1 MNRRH
6 FQFQLA
12 ALVAATA
19 LPGLAQEEWEPLEK
33 ESGGRLG
40 VAILRAGGGI
50 EGHRLDE
57 RFPMCS
63 TFKWLAVAHVL
74 HRVEMGQEKLDR
86 RVRYGR
92 DQLKA
97 YSPVTAKHAGG
108 EGMTV
113 AELCHAAITESDNT
127 AANLL
132 LASAGGPQG
141 LTRYARSAGD
151 DVTRLDRWEPALN
164 EAKPGDPRDTTTPRA
179 MAGVLHAHL
188 IGNALAP
195 AGREQL
201 AKWLRA
207 SETNHLRL
215 RADLP
220 DGWTMGSTTGT
231 GARGSTNDVG
241 IFWPPNRPPI
251 IVAAFLTQTRAPEAV
266 RNRTIAQVAK
276 RVTSGR

>member
-1 MNRRH
+1 MYKRQR
-6 FQFQLA
+6 
-12 ALVAATA
+12 
-19 LPGLAQEEWEPLEK
+19 
-33 ESGGRLG
+33 
-40 VAILRAGGGI
+40 I
-50 EGHRLDE
+50 
-57 RFPMCS
+57 
-63 TFKWLAVAHVL
+63 
-74 HRVEMGQEKLDR
+74 
-86 RVRYGR
+86 RYGR

-97 YSPVTAKHAGG
+97 YSPVTARHAGG

-113 AELCHAAITESDNT
+113 AELCHAAVTESDNT

-132 LASAGGPQG
+132 LASFGGPQG

-164 EAKPGDPRDTTTPRA
+164 EARPGDPRDTTTPRA

-195 AGREQL
+195 PGREQL

-207 SETNHLRL
+207 SETNYMRL

-220 DGWTMGSTTGT
+220 EGWRMGSKTGT
-231 GARGSTNDVG
+231 GARGTTNDVG

-251 IVAAFLTQTRAPEAV
+251 IVAAFLTQTKATEAV

-276 RVTSGR
+276 RVTSAR

>member
-1 MNRRH
+1 MKRRTFH
-6 FQFQLA
+6 LSLA
-12 ALVAATA
+12 ALAAA
-19 LPGLAQEEWEPLEK
+19 GVLPAHAEDSWEDLEK

-50 EGHRLDE
+50 EGHRLAE

-63 TFKWLAVAHVL
+63 VFKWLAAAHVL

-97 YSPVTAKHAGG
+97 YSPVTSRHAGG

-113 AELCHAAITESDNT
+113 AELCHAAVAESDNT

-132 LASAGGPQG
+132 LASFGGPQG

-151 DVTRLDRWEPALN
+151 DATRLDRWEPALN

-179 MAGVLHAHL
+179 MAGLLHAHL

-195 AGREQL
+195 PGREQL

-207 SETNHLRL
+207 SETNYLRL

-220 DGWTMGSTTGT
+220 ADWKMGSKTGT
-231 GARGSTNDVG
+231 GARGTTNDVG
-241 IFWPPNRPPI
+241 IFWPPNRPPV
-251 IVAAFLTQTRAPEAV
+251 IVAAFLTQTKAPEKV

-276 RVTSGR
+276 RVTSAR

>member
-1 MNRRH
+1 MPSH
-6 FQFQLA
+6 A
-12 ALVAATA
+12 EDSAWEALEREA
-19 LPGLAQEEWEPLEK
+19 K
-33 ESGGRLG
+33 GRLG
-40 VAILRAGGGI
+40 VAVLRAGGGL
-50 EGHRLDE
+50 EGHRLEE

-63 TFKWLAVAHVL
+63 TFKWLAAAYVL
-74 HRVEMGQEKLDR
+74 HRVEMNQERLER
-86 RVRYGR
+86 RIRFTR

-97 YSPVTAKHAGG
+97 YSPVTSRHVGG
-108 EGMTV
+108 DGMTV
-113 AELCHAAITESDNT
+113 RDLCHAAITESDNT

-132 LASAGGPQG
+132 LASFGGPQA

-151 DVTRLDRWEPALN
+151 DATRLDRWEPALN

-195 AGREQL
+195 PGREQL

-220 DGWTMGSTTGT
+220 DGWTMGSKTGT
-231 GARGSTNDVG
+231 GAHGTTNDVG

-251 IVAAFLTQTRAPEAV
+251 IVAAFLTQTKAPEAV

-276 RVTSGR
+276 RVTSAR